1 MEQLVPG
8 MIRGGAKPQSGK
20 GKRGQGRALHAPVLQ
35 IKRLCPVSSG
45 ASEPLHGALLHDFP
59 KFARKEKARG
69 VD

>member
-20 GKRGQGRALHAPVLQ
+20 GKRGQGRASLHAPVLQ
-35 IKRLCPVSSG
+35 IERLYPVSSG

-59 KFARKEKARG
+59 KFARKEKAR